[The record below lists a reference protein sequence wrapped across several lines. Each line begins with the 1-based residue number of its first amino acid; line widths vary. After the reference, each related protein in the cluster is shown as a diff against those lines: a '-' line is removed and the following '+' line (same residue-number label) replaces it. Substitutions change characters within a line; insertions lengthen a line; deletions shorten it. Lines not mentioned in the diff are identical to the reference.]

1 MHVAVVVGQLSGFFL
16 DGGVANNHKT
26 PELNADPT
34 LMQMMISRTSCEV
47 FFMHSGGISLATF
60 TRNLGLQCR

>member
-26 PELNADPT
+26 PELNADPP
-34 LMQMMISRTSCEV
+34 
-47 FFMHSGGISLATF
+47 
-60 TRNLGLQCR
+60 